1 MRAPRDKTL
10 RRRADGIRAAV
21 FSLFLSMAVT
31 TALFAHQTLLRA
43 LPAEG
48 AALSVRPT
56 FLQLVFREPL
66 QAAFTKVT
74 LLGPDSLPVALGE
87 LRIDGDSATIASL
100 DITGSLTVGRHTVNW
115 RTTGADG
122 HAVSGS
128 YTFVVLTP
136 AVRPAAD
143 VPAVGTVSSAA
154 PLHPVPDGGPVL
166 EVGDWWY
173 VLVRWGT
180 FMALLGVLGGVFFR
194 WAVLP
199 AFGRAELPG
208 AARLQARLVRNTAR
222 LGRAAAL
229 LLLVAAATRLVAQ
242 ALTMLDS
249 TEPITAGWL
258 FALLGAT
265 VWGRAWALQV
275 AGAAIAWAGFG
286 HAARSRQSSGWIL
299 ATLAAFPLA
308 ATPALSGHAVATPD
322 WTLLAVAADTV
333 HVLAAGGWMGGLAVL
348 LLVGLPTVQGGP
360 SHHRASTVARLVQA
374 FSLPALILGG
384 LVGLTGLVGAW
395 LHLETI
401 GSLWST
407 SYGQALLV
415 KLAVVGVLF
424 GLGAVNFLRVRPS
437 LGDEVGTRRLRRS
450 AGWELAVGIVVLLV
464 TAVLVALPP
473 AMTMDPMQIHEPILI
488 PDIPQP

>member
-1 MRAPRDKTL
+1 M
-10 RRRADGIRAAV
+10 RAAV
-21 FSLFLSMAVT
+21 FSLFLSMVVT

-43 LPAEG
+43 LPAGG

-74 LLGPDSLPVALGE
+74 LLGPDSLPVVLGD
-87 LRIDGDSATIASL
+87 LRIHGDSATIASL
-100 DITGSLTVGRHTVNW
+100 GITGSLTAGRHTVTW

-128 YTFVVLTP
+128 YTFVVLAP
-136 AVRPAAD
+136 AVSPPAD
-143 VPAVGTVSSAA
+143 VPAVGTVSPAA
-154 PLHPVPDGGPVL
+154 PVQAVPDGGPVL

-180 FMALLGVLGGVFFR
+180 FVALLGVVGAVFFR

-199 AFGRAELPG
+199 VFGRAELPG
-208 AARLQARLVRNTAR
+208 ASRTQARLVRNTAR
-222 LGRAAAL
+222 LGRAAAQL
-229 LLLVAAATRLVAQ
+229 LLLAAAARLVAQ

-258 FALLGAT
+258 SALLGAT
-265 VWGRAWALQV
+265 VWGRAWVLQ
-275 AGAAIAWAGFG
+275 ATGAVIAWAGFG
-286 HAARSRQSSGWIL
+286 RAARSRRSSGWIL
-299 ATLAAFPLA
+299 ATSAAFPLA
-308 ATPALSGHAVATPD
+308 VTPALSGHAVATPD
-322 WTLLAVAADTV
+322 WTLLAVAADTL
-333 HVLAAGGWMGGLAVL
+333 HVVAAGGWMGGLAVL
-348 LLVGLPTVQGGP
+348 VLVGLPTIQGGP
-360 SHHRASTVARLVQA
+360 SHNRAGTVARLVQA
-374 FSLPALILGG
+374 FSPPALILGG

-407 SYGQALLV
+407 RYGQTLMV
-415 KLAVVGVLF
+415 KLGVVGVLF

-437 LGDEVGTRRLRRS
+437 LGEEAGSLRLRRS
-450 AGWELAVGIVVLLV
+450 AGWELAVGLGVLLV

-473 AMTMDPMQIHEPILI
+473 AMKMNPMQIHEPILI
-488 PDIPQP
+488 PDVSQPED